1 MNRFISKKITI
12 IPEEKRLSRDIISI
26 YELSNAVAQGI
37 SRIYETGETYLT
49 ERELYV
55 DIVNL
60 NNNDKKNIRQSEVVS
75 FEDKEYVKLTSSR
88 DIAKM
93 ELNKNKCPMSIL
105 RIIEETDTEIIAELV
120 EINNLAKPGLE
131 CWTGMKY

>member
-93 ELNKNKCPMSIL
+93 EL
-105 RIIEETDTEIIAELV
+105 R
-120 EINNLAKPGLE
+120 
-131 CWTGMKY
+131 

>member
-1 MNRFISKKITI
+1 M
-12 IPEEKRLSRDIISI
+12 
-26 YELSNAVAQGI
+26 
-37 SRIYETGETYLT
+37 
-49 ERELYV
+49 YV

-131 CWTGMKY
+131 CWTGMRY

>member
-131 CWTGMKY
+131 CWTGMRY